1 METTNHRPE
10 NALNGGLLVVLG
22 AIGFSA
28 KPILIKLAYAN
39 GASIDAI
46 TLMTLRTL
54 LALPIFLAVALWERD
69 PSSNRHSAGDW
80 GVLAILGVTGYYLAS
95 LLDFTGL
102 EYISAGLE
110 RLILFLYPTI
120 VVLLSAVLY
129 RRRIGRAQGVAL
141 LLSYAGILLVYG
153 SDPLADSPD
162 IALGAAFVLASGI
175 VFALY
180 LTGSGHFIPRFGSRR
195 FTAYS
200 MSIASIATL
209 VHFLL
214 FHPVAQLLVSMDTLG
229 LALALAVFSTVL
241 PAFLI
246 NAGIRRIGADHASI
260 ITSIGPVVTLAL
272 AYAVLDE
279 SLGPAQITGAA
290 LVLIG
295 VMLVGLVKG
304 DHQSGSKG
312 SRT

>member
-1 METTNHRPE
+1 METTSQQPDTV
-10 NALNGGLLVVLG
+10 LSGGLLVVFG

-39 GASIDAI
+39 GESIDAI

-54 LALPIFLAVALWERD
+54 LALPIFLAVALWD
-69 PSSNRHSAGDW
+69 SDASPYRHSAADW
-80 GVLAILGVTGYYLAS
+80 ATLAMLGVTGYYLAS
-95 LLDFTGL
+95 LLDFIGL

-110 RLILFLYPTI
+110 RLILFLYPTF
-120 VVLLSAVLY
+120 VVLLSALLY
-129 RRRIGRAQGVAL
+129 RRRIGRTQGIAL
-141 LLSYAGILLVYG
+141 LLSYAGILSVYG

-162 IALGAAFVLASGI
+162 IALGALFVLASGV

-180 LTGSGHFIPRFGSRR
+180 LTGSGHIIPRFGARR

-200 MSIASIATL
+200 MSIASVATL
-209 VHFLL
+209 VHFLT
-214 FHPVAQLLVSMDTLG
+214 FHPVAQLLVSADTLG

-260 ITSIGPVVTLAL
+260 ITSIGPVVTLVL

-279 SLGPAQITGAA
+279 SLGPAQVAGAM
-290 LVLIG
+290 LVLLG
-295 VMLVGLVKG
+295 VLLVGLTRRAK
-304 DHQSGSKG
+304 
-312 SRT
+312 RTSIR

>member
-1 METTNHRPE
+1 METTSHQPE
-10 NALNGGLLVVLG
+10 NAMNGGLLVVLG

-28 KPILIKLAYAN
+28 KPILIKLAYAD

-46 TLMTLRTL
+46 TLMTLRML

-69 PSSNRHSAGDW
+69 TSSQRHSASDW
-80 GVLAILGVTGYYLAS
+80 AALAILGVTGYYLAS

-110 RLILFLYPTI
+110 RLILFLYPTF

-129 RRRIGRAQGVAL
+129 RRRIRRAQRIAL
-141 LLSYAGILLVYG
+141 LLSYTGILLVYG
-153 SDPLADSPD
+153 GNPLADSPD
-162 IALGAAFVLASGI
+162 IALGAAFVLASGV
-175 VFALY
+175 VFAVY

-214 FHPVAQLLVSMDTLG
+214 FHPVAQLLVSMDILG

-246 NAGIRRIGADHASI
+246 NAGIRRIGADHAAI

-290 LVLIG
+290 LVLLG

-304 DHQSGSKG
+304 DHQSVPKET
-312 SRT
+312 RA

>member
-1 METTNHRPE
+1 METTSQQSDTV
-10 NALNGGLLVVLG
+10 LSGGMLVVLG

-28 KPILIKLAYAN
+28 KPVLIKLAYAN

-54 LALPIFLAVALWERD
+54 LALPIFLAVALWDRD
-69 PSSNRHSAGDW
+69 ASRCRHSAADW
-80 GVLAILGVTGYYLAS
+80 ATLAVLGVTGYYLAS

-110 RLILFLYPTI
+110 RLILFLYPTF
-120 VVLLSAVLY
+120 VVLLSALLY
-129 RRRIGRAQGVAL
+129 RRRIGRAQGAAL

-153 SDPLADSPD
+153 GDPLADSPD
-162 IALGAAFVLASGI
+162 IALGALFVLASGI

-180 LTGSGHFIPRFGSRR
+180 LTGSGHVIPRFGSRR

-200 MSIASIATL
+200 MSIASVATL
-209 VHFLL
+209 AHFLA
-214 FHPVAQLLVSMDTLG
+214 FHPVAQLLVSADILG

-241 PAFLI
+241 PTFLI

-279 SLGPAQITGAA
+279 SLGLTQIAGAT
-290 LVLIG
+290 LVLLG
-295 VMLVGLVKG
+295 VLLVGL
-304 DHQSGSKG
+304 
-312 SRT
+312 SRRAK